1 MMHASKRTFRTG
13 FIQSWVRTRIG
24 IKDCFFDMGML
35 GSNFE
40 VRKLIWHVHGSV
52 CIAPRV
58 RIMLEIWKSS
68 SVLNLHIFTTYIY
81 IFIYDLYFY
90 KFIVD
95 TILLVCSY
103 RYIIFASTL
112 WELFCSNFEV
122 NATPQ
127 CPSDCS
133 DVRNLKSERWT
144 NICLQIVGWT
154 SNVNFRG
161 VKILYW
167 ILYLKVF
174 ILNIFDQIVGWTSNV
189 NFVGGPQMGNFYHTS
204 RIAVHPYQ

>member
-1 MMHASKRTFRTG
+1 MHASKRTFRTG

-24 IKDCFFDMGML
+24 ITDCFFDMGML

-52 CIAPRV
+52 CIAPHV

-81 IFIYDLYFY
+81 IFTIYISINTLLIQYYWYVIIDTLYLHLY
-90 KFIVD
+90 
-95 TILLVCSY
+95 
-103 RYIIFASTL
+103 TL

-122 NATPQ
+122 KATPQ

-144 NICLQIVGWT
+144 NIFLQIVGWT

-161 VKILYW
+161 VKFLYW

-174 ILNIFDQIVGWTSNV
+174 ILNMFDQIVGWRLDMWPMD
-189 NFVGGPQMGNFYHTS
+189 GELL
-204 RIAVHPYQ
+204 PY